1 MKIALKIMVVFY
13 IVLGV
18 LSGVLTYDRGGNM
31 TASVITSMLIMVM
44 AVIVLTIKDDEQ

>member
-1 MKIALKIMVVFY
+1 MRTAVKIMVVFY
-13 IVLGV
+13 IVLGI
-18 LSGVLTYDRGGNM
+18 LAGSLTYDRGGNM